1 MQASARRLVAI
12 RRRTQNPDIP
22 RTENLTKFDFGEF
35 PYHPLETNTPT
46 ILHDPINKNPVDLSQ
61 VSVAARQLAC
71 LYVCTV
77 QEIFHLG
84 ACR

>member
-1 MQASARRLVAI
+1 MQASTRRLVAI

-46 ILHDPINKNPVDLSQ
+46 ILNGAISKNSVDLNL
-61 VSVAARQLAC
+61 VSVEARQLVR
-71 LYVCTV
+71 LYLPNDHETS
-77 QEIFHLG
+77 H
-84 ACR
+84 